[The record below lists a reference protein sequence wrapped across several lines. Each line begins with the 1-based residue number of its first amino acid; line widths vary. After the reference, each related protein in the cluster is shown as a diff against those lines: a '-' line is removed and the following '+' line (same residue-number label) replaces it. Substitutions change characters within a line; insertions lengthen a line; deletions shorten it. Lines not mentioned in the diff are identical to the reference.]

1 MNLSL
6 VAALAFFFGLA
17 AASLAV
23 RIATSVTSSADGA
36 ETSSPKQRQQQA
48 GLTEAS

>member
-6 VAALAFFFGLA
+6 LAALAFFFGLA

-23 RIATSVTSSADGA
+23 RLTLDDTVWKERTKRIDSARRPRARSV
-36 ETSSPKQRQQQA
+36 
-48 GLTEAS
+48 

>member
-6 VAALAFFFGLA
+6 VAALAFLVGLA

-23 RIATSVTSSADGA
+23 RIAITETSSGEGA
-36 ETSSPKQRQQQA
+36 ETSSGKRPRA
-48 GLTEAS
+48 HEGVTEAS

>member
-6 VAALAFFFGLA
+6 VAALAFFIGLA

-23 RIATSVTSSADGA
+23 RLTLDDTTSKEHSPTDSARRPRA
-36 ETSSPKQRQQQA
+36 RTV
-48 GLTEAS
+48 

>member
-6 VAALAFFFGLA
+6 LAALAFFFGLA

-23 RIATSVTSSADGA
+23 RIATADGRRQA
-36 ETSSPKQRQQQA
+36 KALSFPPKRPRAKA